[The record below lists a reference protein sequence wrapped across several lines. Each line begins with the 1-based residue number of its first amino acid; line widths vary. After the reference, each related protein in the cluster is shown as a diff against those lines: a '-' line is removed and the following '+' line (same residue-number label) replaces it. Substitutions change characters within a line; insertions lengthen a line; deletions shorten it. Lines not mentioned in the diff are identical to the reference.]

1 MINLEWEELDRLE
14 VDEKLEQIL
23 KFSYDAWISDPKN
36 IRFFVRAFFL
46 KWYLQIDNFDIES
59 YEEQD
64 EKLRYMYSYGEQEL
78 LDIPEVKWIMGY
90 CLSLNPECFMGEEDY
105 DDLRLKGKKYLR
117 EASLANP
124 EDVFLKDSY
133 YASGGKS
140 VKEFVKWESENREQL
155 ANYLQANFNYDSLFS
170 DYFKEMVTMY
180 ISGKIQE
187 KGILE
192 RLFSKLKKKDKGN

>member
-14 VDEKLEQIL
+14 VDGKLEQIL

-36 IRFFVRAFFL
+36 TRFFVRAFFL

-105 DDLRLKGKKYLR
+105 DDVQLKGKKYLR

-155 ANYLQANFNYDSLFS
+155 ANYLQAKFNYDSLFS

-180 ISGKIQE
+180 ISEKIQE

>member
-14 VDEKLEQIL
+14 VDGKLEQIL

-36 IRFFVRAFFL
+36 TRFFVRAFFL

>member
-14 VDEKLEQIL
+14 VDGKLEQIL

-36 IRFFVRAFFL
+36 THFFVRAFFL

-192 RLFSKLKKKDKGN
+192 RLFS

>member
-14 VDEKLEQIL
+14 VDGKLEQIL

-36 IRFFVRAFFL
+36 THFFVRAFFL